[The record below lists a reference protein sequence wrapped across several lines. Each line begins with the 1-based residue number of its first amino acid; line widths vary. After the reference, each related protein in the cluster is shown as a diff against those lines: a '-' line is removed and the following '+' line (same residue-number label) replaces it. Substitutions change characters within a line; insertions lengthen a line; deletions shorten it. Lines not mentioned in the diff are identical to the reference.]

1 MLHFKTDEKFTEIIN
16 SSEATKPTRGIRE
29 SEGDF
34 LKLSSTTAAGK
45 GRPKVAITNVQR
57 S

>member
-34 LKLSSTTAAGK
+34 LKLSSTTAGGK